1 MKMETVFCFSPV
13 IMCGLAAG
21 AGENMVG
28 PWNREELFKAPRTFS
43 AEQHAEYRVPGVQ
56 ALLYESVTH
65 VGRPVKVFAYYSAP
79 AGKIPVGGWPAVV
92 LAHGG
97 GGTAY
102 ASYVKTWN
110 SWGYAAISMDRYGK
124 LPKLYVTGADGK
136 RERVRKENRPSL
148 EGGHPI
154 LPVDSADRT
163 ETWNYHSVCQI
174 VLAHSLIRSYKGI
187 NPDRIGLV
195 GASWGG
201 IHASLAAAVDQ
212 RFRFVIPVYSS
223 VGFFKSRAQW
233 SELDNFVPLIEMPS
247 LWTKGPRDQNFFN
260 RQWQYTIDCCGGQP
274 VANFVVPL
282 GHSDAG
288 QIHPVNRRFADS
300 ILKDGAPLPVVGR
313 TQRQGNMVSASV
325 ESVRPILRAELAYT
339 FDRPVTWKN
348 IWKTKSAVLRGKT
361 VSAELPEGVS
371 AFVLN
376 VFDEAAQKPWPA
388 FPSSSNYIE
397 LGAAGEGQAE

>member
-1 MKMETVFCFSPV
+1 MKMEAVFCLSPV
-13 IMCGLAAG
+13 LLAGLAAG

-28 PWNREELFKAPRTFS
+28 PWNREGLFKAPRTFS
-43 AEQHAEYRVPGVQ
+43 AEQYTEYQVPGVQ
-56 ALLYESVTH
+56 ALLYESVPLD
-65 VGRPVKVFAYYSAP
+65 GKPVNVFAYYSAP
-79 AGKIPVGGWPAVV
+79 TGKMPAGGWPAVV

-102 ASYVKTWN
+102 ASYVKIWN

-124 LPKLYVTGADGK
+124 LPKLYETDAEGK
-136 RERVRKENRPSL
+136 KKRVRKENRPNL

-154 LPVDSADRT
+154 LPIDNADKT
-163 ETWNYHSVCQI
+163 KTWNYHSVCQI
-174 VLAHSLIRSYKGI
+174 VLAHSLIRSYKEI

-201 IHASLAAAVDQ
+201 IHASLAAAVDH
-212 RFRFVIPVYSS
+212 RFKFVIPVYSS
-223 VGFFKSRAQW
+223 VGFFKKRAQW
-233 SELDNFVPLIEMPS
+233 TELDNFVPLIQMPS

-260 RQWQYTIDCCGGQP
+260 KQWQYTIDCCGGRTT
-274 VANFVVPL
+274 ANFVVPL
-282 GHSDAG
+282 GHSDGG
-288 QIHPVNRRFADS
+288 QIHLVNRRFADS
-300 ILKDGAPLPVVGR
+300 ILKDASQLPVVGR
-313 TQRQGNMVSASV
+313 TQRHGNTVSASV
-325 ESVRPILRAELAYT
+325 KSTRPILRAELAYT
-339 FDRPVTWKN
+339 FERPITWKSV
-348 IWKTKSAVLRGKT
+348 WETKPAVMQEST

-397 LGAAGEGQAE
+397 LDAETQK